1 MLVWTSNHWNYNAW
15 RTTSRRPRD
24 LATGVVTAPTR
35 YQPGS
40 ESYDH
45 NAIHAQS
52 EASTLGLE
60 RCGVM
65 KGAAVYLS
73 NVPYELCQKVADNL
87 PQWFR
92 QYRDVPSIKVVGE
105 APGLL
110 SKVSSLPW
118 NGNPPPVNCG
128 GLTGATMAPIKR
140 RVTRR
145 VIGLL
150 ADGGFTC
157 QLDNATSFMAAGV
170 YIPGGEINY
179 YDEAI
184 ARAQKEVTHV

>member
-1 MLVWTSNHWNYNAW
+1 M
-15 RTTSRRPRD
+15 
-24 LATGVVTAPTR
+24 GVVTAPTR

-45 NAIHAQS
+45 NIIHAQS

-60 RCGVM
+60 RYGVM
-65 KGAAVYLS
+65 KGPAVYLL
-73 NVPYELCQKVADNL
+73 NAPYEPCQKVADNL

-105 APGLL
+105 ALGLL

-128 GLTGATMAPIKR
+128 GLTGATMAR
-140 RVTRR
+140 RSR
-145 VIGLL
+145 
-150 ADGGFTC
+150 DG
-157 QLDNATSFMAAGV
+157 SPV
-170 YIPGGEINY
+170 E
-179 YDEAI
+179 
-184 ARAQKEVTHV
+184 